1 MLGAIIGDIVGSRW
15 EFDPT
20 NDYNFEFFSDRNS
33 FTDDTVCTVAVA
45 DALLRDRDFGECI
58 HDWCRRYPHPMGG
71 YGASFAQWVRSDHP
85 HPYGSFGNGAAMRV
99 SPVAWFYNDVKTVLV
114 AATAT
119 AVCTH
124 NHPEGKKGAQTVALA
139 MYDCRTLRADGGA
152 RVGKDEIV
160 KALQRA
166 LEFSGY
172 DINLRK
178 EDVQNKFDETCQG
191 TVPVA
196 LWIVGESH
204 SFEDAVR
211 KAVSLGADADTLG
224 AIVGSIAEV
233 IWGIPEWMEQKAL
246 TYLPEEMRRVL
257 LDFRKW
263 LKTNEQRHSKTL
275 GKEEMQ
281 AAMYWQLGLGDMSKV
296 RRGEDGMPPKTE
308 PTTKDS
314 WKTLPMPD
322 GDNAVSV
329 VALDFE
335 LPALAMDELR
345 KGHYPASM
353 DDHWFMYCDD
363 EHLRYF
369 RCWEGSCA
377 FEAHYFPTANGFAFD
392 RLRINRSLC
401 NLGVNSDDTSLALFY
416 YLLTAELGGDAA
428 AAWREYQRVW
438 EMTEQR
444 YS

>member
-1 MLGAIIGDIVGSRW
+1 
-15 EFDPT
+15 
-20 NDYNFEFFSDRNS
+20 
-33 FTDDTVCTVAVA
+33 
-45 DALLRDRDFGECI
+45 
-58 HDWCRRYPHPMGG
+58 
-71 YGASFAQWVRSDHP
+71 
-85 HPYGSFGNGAAMRV
+85 
-99 SPVAWFYNDVKTVLV
+99 
-114 AATAT
+114 
-119 AVCTH
+119 
-124 NHPEGKKGAQTVALA
+124 

-345 KGHYPASM
+345 KWTLS
-353 DDHWFMYCDD
+353 
-363 EHLRYF
+363 
-369 RCWEGSCA
+369 
-377 FEAHYFPTANGFAFD
+377 
-392 RLRINRSLC
+392 RIDGRSLVHV
-401 NLGVNSDDTSLALFY
+401 LRRRTPAL
-416 YLLTAELGGDAA
+416 LPLLGGLLCF
-428 AAWREYQRVW
+428 
-438 EMTEQR
+438 
-444 YS
+444 